1 MGKCELLISIVPP
14 TSAAF
19 ESCRQAADS
28 SVAVP
33 LPTQAPFS
41 GQLWNQLRRTVR
53 AVMSVRRLVVSACLT
68 VVSVELLCQK
78 LPGRS
83 AVPWVEGRVDSS

>member
-19 ESCRQAADS
+19 ESCQQAADS

-33 LPTQAPFS
+33 LPTQVPFR
-41 GQLWNQLRRTVR
+41 GQLWNQLRRTGR
-53 AVMSVRRLVVSACLT
+53 AGMSIRRLVVSACLM
-68 VVSVELLCQK
+68 VISVKLLCEK

-83 AVPWVEGRVDSS
+83 AVPWVEGRVDSG